1 MNEINM
7 LTFISCINNCLIIN
21 TFSLILTYSLPINV
35 SINKAFHQHLF
46 GFDVVGVW
54 VSLDDIS
61 FSVLLLPSAQFSYVF
76 QAHRCCCFCKCKAH
90 HLLCTGVFL
99 GKRTDTECPESL
111 HELGFNSAIGVLYR
125 SEMEGDKTDVY

>member
-1 MNEINM
+1 M

-21 TFSLILTYSLPINV
+21 TFTYFLPISV
-35 SINKAFHQHLF
+35 SINRAFYHHLF
-46 GFDVVGVW
+46 GFDVGVW

-61 FSVLLLPSAQFSYVF
+61 FSVLLLPSAQFFYVF
-76 QAHRCCCFCKCKAH
+76 QTHRCCCFCKCKAH

-111 HELGFNSAIGVLYR
+111 RELGFNSAISVLYR
-125 SEMEGDKTDVY
+125 SEMEGDRTDVY